1 MTRSRRKCIHET
13 VQEASNLLPEPLG
26 SVGVSPANGRSLP
39 GHEASGGPSRLNVG
53 VGMTHIDTGHR
64 RRHSSR
70 LLYRKNLRLVTR
82 LAHLT
87 EEFPKLKTRRAG
99 GRPRAR
105 ARLEAII
112 CWRERRVR
120 CSLSSQS
127 AMEPP
132 RTGSSLGR
140 RLWLPCFSRACS
152 PVATAAGLTCKS
164 QSSRPMS
171 QMTQRLRQVSLHL
184 LQVLMGR

>member
-39 GHEASGGPSRLNVG
+39 GHEASGGPSRHNVG

-99 GRPRAR
+99 GRPRDWKQYAGESVECAALCRHSLQWSRPGQDRLSADASGCHAFLAPARQWRQQPASHAR
-105 ARLEAII
+105 A
-112 CWRERRVR
+112 
-120 CSLSSQS
+120 
-127 AMEPP
+127 
-132 RTGSSLGR
+132 
-140 RLWLPCFSRACS
+140 S
-152 PVATAAGLTCKS
+152 PAA
-164 QSSRPMS
+164 R
-171 QMTQRLRQVSLHL
+171 
-184 LQVLMGR
+184 